1 MVDAQNTWDAHP
13 INVQIKELGRVVKNY
28 EPLVIGERGPVVAIH
43 GNTVATQFGIDRQ
56 YPETVQILRNFIE
69 QVYN

>member
-43 GNTVATQFGIDRQ
+43 GNTVAT
-56 YPETVQILRNFIE
+56 
-69 QVYN
+69 